1 MNKSERSVVPQQVSA
16 VTQKRVGQM
25 LAVSLLAVL
34 SFGASAEESD
44 EREALIKTLR
54 QVHANYQS
62 ADEDGD
68 GNLTMRQFRVFIDA
82 NAEIN
87 FARASQVKRMRAY
100 RPAFLAVDLNN
111 DGSLSWQEY
120 VTVLRNAGNAAR

>member
-16 VTQKRVGQM
+16 VIQKRVGQM
-25 LAVSLLAVL
+25 LAVSILAVL

-82 NAEIN
+82 NAEID

-120 VTVLRNAGNAAR
+120 VTVLRSAGNAAR

>member
-1 MNKSERSVVPQQVSA
+1 MSKSERRVAPQQVSA
-16 VTQKRVGQM
+16 IIQKRMGQM
-25 LAVSLLAVL
+25 LVGTMLVVL
-34 SFGASAEESD
+34 SLGVSAAESD

-82 NAEIN
+82 NAEID

>member
-1 MNKSERSVVPQQVSA
+1 MSRSEQRVAPQQLSA
-16 VTQKRVGQM
+16 IVQKRMGQM
-25 LAVSLLAVL
+25 LVGSMLVVL
-34 SFGASAEESD
+34 SLGVSAADSD
-44 EREALIKTLR
+44 EREASIKTLR

-68 GNLTMRQFRVFIDA
+68 GNLTMRQFRTFIDA
-82 NAEIN
+82 NAEID

-120 VTVLRNAGNAAR
+120 VTVLRSAGNAAR

>member
-1 MNKSERSVVPQQVSA
+1 MSRLEQRVAPQQLSA
-16 VTQKRVGQM
+16 IVQKRMGQM
-25 LAVSLLAVL
+25 LVGSMLVVL
-34 SFGASAEESD
+34 SLGVSAAESD

-68 GNLTMRQFRVFIDA
+68 GNLTMRQFRTFIDA
-82 NAEIN
+82 NAEID
-87 FARASQVKRMRAY
+87 FARASQVKRMLAY
-100 RPAFLAVDLNN
+100 RSAFLAVDLNN

-120 VTVLRNAGNAAR
+120 VTVLRSAGNAAR

>member
-1 MNKSERSVVPQQVSA
+1 MSRLEQRVAPQQLSA
-16 VTQKRVGQM
+16 IVQKRMGQM
-25 LAVSLLAVL
+25 LVGSMLVVL
-34 SFGASAEESD
+34 SLGVSAAESD

-68 GNLTMRQFRVFIDA
+68 GNLTMRQFRTFIDA
-82 NAEIN
+82 NAEID

-100 RPAFLAVDLNN
+100 RSAFLAVDLNN

-120 VTVLRNAGNAAR
+120 VTVLRSAGNAAR

>member
-1 MNKSERSVVPQQVSA
+1 ML
-16 VTQKRVGQM
+16 VG
-25 LAVSLLAVL
+25 SILAVL

-82 NAEIN
+82 NAEID
-87 FARASQVKRMRAY
+87 FARARQVKRMRAY
-100 RPAFLAVDLNN
+100 RPAFLAVDLNS

-120 VTVLRNAGNAAR
+120 VTVLRSGGSAAR

>member
-16 VTQKRVGQM
+16 VIQKRVGQM
-25 LAVSLLAVL
+25 LAVSILAVL

-82 NAEIN
+82 NAEID

-100 RPAFLAVDLNN
+100 RPAFLAVDLNS

-120 VTVLRNAGNAAR
+120 VTVLRSGGSAAR

>member
-1 MNKSERSVVPQQVSA
+1 MRKSEQPTAQQLVSE
-16 VTQKRVGQM
+16 VIQKRIRQM
-25 LAVSLLAVL
+25 LVGSILAVL

-82 NAEIN
+82 NAEID
-87 FARASQVKRMRAY
+87 FARACLLYTSPSPR
-100 RPAFLAVDLNN
+100 D
-111 DGSLSWQEY
+111 
-120 VTVLRNAGNAAR
+120 

>member
-1 MNKSERSVVPQQVSA
+1 MRKSEQPTAQQLVSE
-16 VTQKRVGQM
+16 VIQKRIRQM
-25 LAVSLLAVL
+25 LVGSILAVL

-54 QVHANYQS
+54 QGHANYQS

-82 NAEIN
+82 NAEID
-87 FARASQVKRMRAY
+87 FARARQVKRMRAY
-100 RPAFLAVDLNN
+100 RPAFLAVDLNS

-120 VTVLRNAGNAAR
+120 VTVLRSGGSAAR

>member
-1 MNKSERSVVPQQVSA
+1 MRKSEQPTAQQLVSE
-16 VTQKRVGQM
+16 VIQKRIRQM
-25 LAVSLLAVL
+25 LVGSILAVL

-54 QVHANYQS
+54 QVQANYQL

-68 GNLTMRQFRVFIDA
+68 GNLTMRQFRVFVDA
-82 NAEIN
+82 NAEID
-87 FARASQVKRMRAY
+87 FARARQVKRMRAY
-100 RPAFLAVDLNN
+100 RPAFLAVDLNS

-120 VTVLRNAGNAAR
+120 VTVLRSGGSAAR

>member
-1 MNKSERSVVPQQVSA
+1 MRKSEQPTAQQLVSK
-16 VTQKRVGQM
+16 VIQKRIRQM
-25 LAVSLLAVL
+25 LVGSILAVL

-68 GNLTMRQFRVFIDA
+68 GNLTMRQFRVFVDA
-82 NAEIN
+82 NAEID
-87 FARASQVKRMRAY
+87 FARARQVKRMRAY
-100 RPAFLAVDLNN
+100 RPAFLAVDLNS

-120 VTVLRNAGNAAR
+120 VTVLRSGGSAAR

>member
-1 MNKSERSVVPQQVSA
+1 MPHQVSA
-16 VTQKRVGQM
+16 GIQKGVGQ
-25 LAVSLLAVL
+25 LQAVSILAVL

-44 EREALIKTLR
+44 EREALITTLR

-82 NAEIN
+82 NAEID

-120 VTVLRNAGNAAR
+120 VTVLRSAGNAAR

>member
-1 MNKSERSVVPQQVSA
+1 MSKSEQRVAPQQVSA
-16 VTQKRVGQM
+16 IIQKRMGQM
-25 LAVSLLAVL
+25 LVGSMLVVL
-34 SFGASAEESD
+34 SLGVSAAESD

-68 GNLTMRQFRVFIDA
+68 GNLTMRQFRTFIDA
-82 NAEIN
+82 NAEID
-87 FARASQVKRMRAY
+87 FAPARQVNRMRAY

-120 VTVLRNAGNAAR
+120 VTVLRSAGNAAR

>member
-1 MNKSERSVVPQQVSA
+1 
-16 VTQKRVGQM
+16 M
-25 LAVSLLAVL
+25 LAVSIWAVV
-34 SFGASAEESD
+34 SVGASAEESD
-44 EREALIKTLR
+44 EREALIETLR

-82 NAEIN
+82 NAEID

>member
-1 MNKSERSVVPQQVSA
+1 MSKSEQRVAPQQVSA
-16 VTQKRVGQM
+16 IVQKRMGQM
-25 LAVSLLAVL
+25 LVGSMLVVL
-34 SFGASAEESD
+34 SLGVSAAESD

-68 GNLTMRQFRVFIDA
+68 GNLTMRQFRTFIDA
-82 NAEIN
+82 NAEID

-120 VTVLRNAGNAAR
+120 VTVLRSAGNAAR

>member
-1 MNKSERSVVPQQVSA
+1 MSRSEQRVAPQQLSA
-16 VTQKRVGQM
+16 IVQKRMGQM
-25 LAVSLLAVL
+25 LVGSMLVVL
-34 SFGASAEESD
+34 SLGVSAAESD

-82 NAEIN
+82 NAEID

>member
-1 MNKSERSVVPQQVSA
+1 MSRSEQRVAPQQLSA
-16 VTQKRVGQM
+16 IVQKRMGQM
-25 LAVSLLAVL
+25 LVGSMLVVL
-34 SFGASAEESD
+34 SLGVSAAESD

-68 GNLTMRQFRVFIDA
+68 GNLTMRQFRTFIDA
-82 NAEIN
+82 NAEID

-100 RPAFLAVDLNN
+100 RSAFLAVDLNN

-120 VTVLRNAGNAAR
+120 VTVLRSAGNAAR

>member
-1 MNKSERSVVPQQVSA
+1 MSKSERSVVPQQVSA
-16 VTQKRVGQM
+16 VIQKRVGQM
-25 LAVSLLAVL
+25 LAVSILAVL

-82 NAEIN
+82 NAEID

>member
-16 VTQKRVGQM
+16 VIQKRVGQM
-25 LAVSLLAVL
+25 LAVSILAVL

-82 NAEIN
+82 NAEID

-111 DGSLSWQEY
+111 DGSLSWQAY

>member
-1 MNKSERSVVPQQVSA
+1 MSKSEQRVAPQQVSA
-16 VTQKRVGQM
+16 IVQKRMGQM
-25 LAVSLLAVL
+25 LVGSMLVVL
-34 SFGASAEESD
+34 SLGVSAAESD

-68 GNLTMRQFRVFIDA
+68 GNLTMRQFRTFIDA
-82 NAEIN
+82 NAEID

-100 RPAFLAVDLNN
+100 RSAFLAVDLNN

-120 VTVLRNAGNAAR
+120 VTVLRSAGNAAR

>member
-1 MNKSERSVVPQQVSA
+1 MSKSERRVAPQQVSA
-16 VTQKRVGQM
+16 IIQKRMGQM
-25 LAVSLLAVL
+25 LVGTMLVVL
-34 SFGASAEESD
+34 SLGVSAAESD

-68 GNLTMRQFRVFIDA
+68 GNLTMRQFRTFIDA
-82 NAEIN
+82 NAEID

-100 RPAFLAVDLNN
+100 RSAFLAVDLNN

-120 VTVLRNAGNAAR
+120 VTVLRSAGNAAR

>member
-1 MNKSERSVVPQQVSA
+1 MSRSEQRGAPQQLSA
-16 VTQKRVGQM
+16 IVQKRMGQM
-25 LAVSLLAVL
+25 LVGSMLVVL
-34 SFGASAEESD
+34 SLGVSAAESD

-82 NAEIN
+82 NAEID

-100 RPAFLAVDLNN
+100 RSAFLAVDLNN

-120 VTVLRNAGNAAR
+120 VTVLRSAGNAAR